1 MYAPNLD
8 SWTNIEVVSDMCVLS
23 SSQPAVS
30 VDQFFD
36 FHVVWHDSTPH
47 GGSGSDYDVMY
58 RILDG
63 TSRTWSQELVVST
76 ENDDNSY
83 YSVVRTDTTGTLH
96 IIWQD
101 AMDFLVS
108 GTDYDVFYRKLSGP
122 IDETTQPG
130 IFLTLDVG
138 EIIFLA
144 AIIGGFQIILAVI
157 TYLLLRK
164 RK

>member
-1 MYAPNLD
+1 MTKKLEQRFPVRK
-8 SWTNIEVVSDMCVLS
+8 IFRRVLS

-30 VDQFFD
+30 VDQFCD
-36 FHVVWHDSTPH
+36 VHVVWHDSTPH

-83 YSVVRTDTTGTLH
+83 YSVVRTDTTGTVH

-101 AMDFLVS
+101 AMDFLGS
-108 GTDYDVFYRKLSGP
+108 CTEYDVFYRKLSGS
-122 IDETTQPG
+122 ITETTQTG
-130 IFLTLDVG
+130 IFQTMDIG
-138 EIIFLA
+138 EIIILA
-144 AIIGGFQIILAVI
+144 AIVGGFQIILTVI